1 MKLALTLSAF
11 CSAYYGLIRYLRN
24 RIKRM
29 LVALLL
35 FGMVFGVTVC
45 IPGAAAAS
53 SDPGYIDSLTR
64 TVGQYVSADALDHV
78 TVRIRPHG
86 SPKTVCI
93 NKDGSDGQNSAH
105 LYYLG
110 HSSRLFLQK
119 AEDDSF
125 TISFYVKETDNN
137 PRTSGN
143 YLLTAEQN
151 TEGGAVH
158 IEGSHSGDDAK
169 RAYWKLLPQK
179 DGSYQ
184 IYNQRFNKYWSLDTV
199 SEPNKNNN
207 QIKIRTKAM
216 TWDIEIV
223 STKYY
228 FNSTQGQELVTIE
241 QAKRYDSYNL
251 PYNNNNYHL
260 PGTFEEVTSLDW
272 MSALADSTKLSDI
285 NIPGT
290 HDVATVNVTD
300 GTTKRCQQLYID
312 DILKAGVRHFDLR
325 FKSEGPSANQIRFV
339 HAANACKDRAGNNL
353 TMETV
358 MGWVTEFLANHPG
371 ECLIFQIMEDRGD
384 GDYHLYNYFKN
395 LASQPDSIIWS
406 GTGMPTLGD
415 LRGKIYIVS
424 RLKHEDL
431 MKSGHAVEAFLD
443 DLYKLNASDYWALDV
458 REIYHQSDNGYPAYG
473 DTIFGVQVWAQDDW
487 SRTGGEKWEIVE
499 KSLKPVSGVNYV
511 GKIQADAKAA
521 NEDAL
526 CLIYTSCSHGR
537 NHTPLD
543 NAKEVH
549 QKLFNA
555 SWYDSTTATGILCN
569 NFIDEHFSQ
578 LIWSSNFINVSG
590 NVLSGVASASSNGHI
605 AVVAVAALAVVIV
618 GATVVVKRKKKNE
631 K

>member
-1 MKLALTLSAF
+1 MEKP
-11 CSAYYGLIRYLRN
+11 
-24 RIKRM
+24 KRT

-35 FGMVFGVTVC
+35 FITVC
-45 IPGAAAAS
+45 GMTVCMPCAAAAAS
-53 SDPGYIDSLTR
+53 TPDHIDSLTR
-64 TVGQYVSADALDHV
+64 TVGQSVNADALDHV

-86 SPKTVCI
+86 SPKNACI

-110 HSSRLFLQK
+110 HSSRLFLEK
-119 AEDDSF
+119 AEADSF
-125 TISFYVKETDNN
+125 KISFYVKETDNN

-143 YLLTAEQN
+143 YLLTAEEN

-158 IEGSHSGDDAK
+158 IEKSHSGDDAG
-169 RAYWKLLPQK
+169 RAYWKLIPQK

-184 IYNQRFNKYWSLDTV
+184 IYNQKFNKYWSLENV

-207 QIKIRTKAM
+207 QVKIRAKAM

-223 STKYY
+223 STRYY
-228 FNSTQGQELVTIE
+228 FNTTQGQELVSIG
-241 QAKRYDSYNL
+241 QAKRYDSYNI
-251 PYNNNNYHL
+251 PYDSGNYDI
-260 PGTFEEVTSLDW
+260 PAAFEEITSLNW
-272 MSALADSTKLSDI
+272 MSALPDATKLSDI

-300 GTTKRCQQLYID
+300 GSTKRCQELYID
-312 DILKAGVRHFDLR
+312 DLLKAGVRHFDLR
-325 FKSEGPSANQIRFV
+325 FKSEGDSAGQIRLV
-339 HAANACKDRAGNNL
+339 HATNACKDRTGSNL
-353 TMETV
+353 TMSTV
-358 MGWVTEFLANHPG
+358 MGWVTEFLAEHPD

-384 GDYHLYNYFKN
+384 GDFHLYNYLKN
-395 LASQPDSIIWS
+395 LAAQPDSIIWS
-406 GTGMPTLGD
+406 GAGMPTLGD

-431 MKSGHAVEAFLD
+431 MKSGRAVEASLG
-443 DLYKLNASDYWALDV
+443 DLYKINSQNEVKYWALDV

-473 DTIFGVQVWAQDDW
+473 DTIRGVQVWVQDDW
-487 SRTGGEKWEIVE
+487 SHTGDEKWVIVE
-499 KSLKPVSGVNYV
+499 KSLKPASGVNYV
-511 GKIQADAKAA
+511 KKIQADARAV

-543 NAKEVH
+543 NAKELH

-555 SWYDSTTATGILCN
+555 SWYTSKTATGILCN

-578 LIWSSNFINVSG
+578 LIWSSNFVKGSRF
-590 NVLSGVASASSNGHI
+590 ASTGASVFNNGRIAMI
-605 AVVAVAALAVVIV
+605 AVGGLAVAVIIGRAVVF
-618 GATVVVKRKKKNE
+618 TRKKRKKSKTAE
-631 K
+631 TLP